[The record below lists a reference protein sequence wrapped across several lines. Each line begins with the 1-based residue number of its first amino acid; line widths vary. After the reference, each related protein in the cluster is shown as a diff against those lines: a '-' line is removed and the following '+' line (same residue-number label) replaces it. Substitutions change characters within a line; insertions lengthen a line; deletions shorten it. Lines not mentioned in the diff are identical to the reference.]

1 MHQPDS
7 DKREWFTDWFNSPY
21 YNLLYKHRNQ
31 EEAHQFIDK
40 LLNYLQPQPEDCVLD
55 LACGNGRYARYLAE
69 KNLMVTGLD
78 IAEANIQYARQFENE
93 HLSFFQHD
101 MRQPYSVNHFNYVFN
116 FFTSFGY
123 FETERE
129 HETAL
134 KHIARSLRQGGTL
147 VLDFFNTDKVL
158 QQLVEREE
166 KEINGIH
173 FELSRLLDEF
183 GYIVKN
189 IQVHHNG
196 KHMNYRERVR
206 AYRLEDFDRMFEKV
220 GLRIQAVFGN
230 YALEAFEATNSDRLI
245 LIAGKA

>member
-7 DKREWFTDWFNSPY
+7 DKREWFTNWFNSPY

-31 EEAHQFIDK
+31 EEAHQFIDT
-40 LLNYLQPQPEDCVLD
+40 LLAYLQPEPGDCVLD

-78 IAEANIQYARQFENE
+78 IAQANIQYARQYENE

-123 FETERE
+123 FNTETE

-134 KHIARSLRQGGTL
+134 KHIARSLRPGGTL
-147 VLDFFNTDKVL
+147 MMDFFNTDKVL
-158 QQLVEREE
+158 KQLVEWEE
-166 KEINGIH
+166 KEIDGIR
-173 FELSRLLDEF
+173 FELSRKLDEF
-183 GYIVKN
+183 GYIVKD
-189 IQVHHNG
+189 IQVYHDN
-196 KHMNYRERVR
+196 KNLNYRERVR
-206 AYRLEDFDRMFEKV
+206 AYRLKDFDRMFEKA
-220 GLRIQAVFGN
+220 GLQIQAVFGN
-230 YALEAFEATNSDRLI
+230 YALEAFNADDSDRLI
-245 LIAGKA
+245 LIAKKV